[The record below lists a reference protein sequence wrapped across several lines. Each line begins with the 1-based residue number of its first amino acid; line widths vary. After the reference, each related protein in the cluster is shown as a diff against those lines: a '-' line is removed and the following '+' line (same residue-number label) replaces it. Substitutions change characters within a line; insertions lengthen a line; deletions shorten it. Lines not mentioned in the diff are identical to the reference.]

1 MKKNLSLKLAGIPAI
16 LILLFLFPSAS
27 LRAEDQNSQPAAS
40 EDVAPPAK
48 QEQAPQQNLT
58 VLSVSVRGNQVVN
71 TNTILNK
78 IVTREGQMLSQEVVN
93 EDIKRL
99 YATGFFRDIRFD
111 VEPQANGMNVIL
123 VVDEKPV
130 VKKINILGAKIFKE
144 AKLRKDISILEGQI
158 LDEKQ
163 VVEGVQKI
171 EQKYLNKGFRFAKV
185 TYDISVSEA
194 TKEALIN
201 IHIDEGETY
210 LVRKVS
216 FAGNKTFAD
225 RQLRKLMKTRTR
237 NLWMFRRG
245 IFKEDVFN
253 DDLDRISLFHQ
264 DEGFLDVKVA
274 PEFDYDENK
283 NRMHVSIAIEEG
295 VRYMTGDVKF
305 SGNKLFPDSDIWQQL
320 AMLPGTVYSQRN
332 LANDIDAVR
341 KFYFSKG
348 YMDARVIPETKL
360 DRSTNKVDVAYTIS
374 EGDLYFVDKVKIR
387 GNNKTKDIVI
397 RRELRVYPGER
408 FDIEKLEKSKERL
421 TNLGYF
427 DEITYDT
434 EPSTVPN
441 RKDIVFRVKEKQTGE
456 LSFGAGFSSVDQ
468 FVGFAEIAQR
478 NFDLTNWP
486 RFTGGGQSVS
496 LRGRIG
502 SISRNV
508 EFNFTEPYLFNSKY
522 SFSFD
527 AYNTRYENRNV
538 DFSHNRLG
546 AGITFGR
553 RLNDQI
559 SVGTGYTLE
568 SVEVEDIADSAAQI
582 IKDVAGDNLL
592 SRARVFIARD
602 TRNNVYNPTKGSFA
616 RAMAELVGTF
626 LGGDHDY
633 YILQVGGTK
642 YWTVFKKSV
651 VEWRNQVAVADGIG
665 STNNTPIFD
674 RFFAGGLG
682 TIRGY
687 NYRRVSPKEN
697 NRPIGGESLFITS
710 IEYTFPIPILDNFKG
725 AVFIDAGQV
734 GNKSYDFFTSDDFVV
749 SIGPGLKINTPI
761 GPLAFYYGLPIFNRD
776 TEDENGRFEFSLS
789 RSF

>member
-1 MKKNLSLKLAGIPAI
+1 MKKNLSLNFLVAALLLSSMLCIPAY
-16 LILLFLFPSAS
+16 
-27 LRAEDQNSQPAAS
+27 AEDQNPPPADPQTAQPA
-40 EDVAPPAK
+40 PQPA
-48 QEQAPQQNLT
+48 QNLT
-58 VLSVSVRGNQVVN
+58 VLSVNVRGNQVVS
-71 TNTILNK
+71 TNTVLNK
-78 IVTREGQMLSQEVVN
+78 IITREGQTLSQEAIN

-111 VEPQANGMNVIL
+111 VDPQQSGVNVIL

-130 VKKINILGAKIFKE
+130 VKKITIQGAKAFKE
-144 AKLRKDISILEGQI
+144 DKLRKEINILEGQI
-158 LDEKQ
+158 LDEKF

-171 EQKYLNKGFRFAKV
+171 EQRYLNKGFRFAKV
-185 TYDISVSEA
+185 TYEINVNEA
-194 TKEALIN
+194 SKEAIVT
-201 IHIDEGETY
+201 IRIDEGQTY

-216 FAGNKTFAD
+216 FSGNQTFPS
-225 RQLRKLMKTRTR
+225 RQLRKIMRTKIR
-237 NLWMFRRG
+237 NLWMLRKG
-245 IFKEDVFN
+245 VFKEDVFN
-253 DDLDRISLFHQ
+253 DDLDRLSLFHQ

-274 PEFDYDENK
+274 PDFEYDEGK
-283 NRMHVSIAIEEG
+283 NRMHVSIIIEEG
-295 VRYMTGDVKF
+295 PRYTTGDVKF
-305 SGNKLFPDSDIWQQL
+305 QGNKLFADSDIWQRMT
-320 AMLPGTVYSQRN
+320 MLPGTVYSQRN
-332 LANDIDAVR
+332 LANDIDSIR
-341 KFYFSKG
+341 KFYYSKG

-360 DRSTNKVDVAYTIS
+360 NRGTTKVDAIYTIT

-408 FDIEKLEKSKERL
+408 FDLEKLEKSKERL

-427 DEITYDT
+427 EEITYDT
-434 EPSTVPN
+434 EPSTTPN

-468 FVGFAEIAQR
+468 FIGFAEIAQR

-496 LRGRIG
+496 LRGRLG

-522 SFSFD
+522 SFSLD
-527 AYNTRYENRNV
+527 AYNTRFENRNV
-538 DFSHNRLG
+538 DFSHDRLG
-546 AGITFGR
+546 AGVTFGR
-553 RLNDQI
+553 RLNDRVA
-559 SVGTGYTLE
+559 VGTGYTLE
-568 SVEVEDIADSAAQI
+568 NVEVDDIADSAAQI
-582 IKDVAGDNLL
+582 IKDFAGDNLL
-592 SRARVFIARD
+592 SRARVFVTRD

-616 RAMAELVGTF
+616 RAVAELVGTF

-633 YILQVGGTK
+633 YILQAGGTK

-651 VEWRNQVAVADGIG
+651 IEWRNQFAAAGGIS
-665 STNNTPIFD
+665 STEDVPIFD

-697 NRPIGGESLFITS
+697 NRPIGGETLFITS

-734 GNKSYDFFTSDDFVV
+734 SSESFDFFGSDDFVV
-749 SIGPGLKINTPI
+749 SIGPGVKINTPI
-761 GPLAFYYGLPIFNRD
+761 GPIAFYYGLPILNRD